1 MFKSVFWF
9 MLNVW
14 IDVCFD
20 LCFKVCFDLCFDVWF
35 DLCFDVWFDV
45 CLHVGPAAND
55 QKISFEGRTVMW
67 Y

>member
-20 LCFKVCFDLCFDVWF
+20 LCFKVCFDLRFKVCFDVRFNVGF
-35 DLCFDVWFDV
+35 DFCF
-45 CLHVGPAAND
+45 HVGPAEND
-55 QKISFEGRTVMW
+55 QKISFAGRTVMW